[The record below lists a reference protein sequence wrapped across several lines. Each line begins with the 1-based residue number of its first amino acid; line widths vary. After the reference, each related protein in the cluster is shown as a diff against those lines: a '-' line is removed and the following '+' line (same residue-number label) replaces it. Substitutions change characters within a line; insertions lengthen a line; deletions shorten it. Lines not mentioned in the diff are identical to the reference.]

1 MQGDVE
7 EPTEVLDN
15 FIKRMGLTYEVTLK
29 SAEDGTWTYLV
40 RFRSGDGKVLDL
52 TYEDFDENPKS
63 QVARDALDEA
73 ASDAAC
79 VENSSNL
86 WEWCNEYYGLEPHNP
101 IIPDPEATYL
111 IQRRRAKDLKEFVGD
126 KDYAAL
132 LYGVERLYET
142 D

>member
-1 MQGDVE
+1 MQGDLE
-7 EPTEVLDN
+7 ETTESLDD
-15 FIKRMGLTYEVTLK
+15 FIKRLGLSYDVQLVNTE
-29 SAEDGTWTYLV
+29 EGTWTYKV
-40 RFRSGDGKVLDL
+40 HFRREGKDL
-52 TYEDFDENPKS
+52 ELSYEDYDENPQS

-101 IIPDPEATYL
+101 IIPDPEATFL
-111 IQRRRAKDLKEFVGD
+111 IQHRRAKDLKEFLGD
-126 KDYAAL
+126 DEYSTL
-132 LYGVERLYET
+132 LFSVERLYET

>member
-1 MQGDVE
+1 MQGDLE
-7 EPTEVLDN
+7 EPTEVLEG
-15 FIKRMGLTYEVTLK
+15 FIERLGLTYEVELTA
-29 SAEDGTWTYLV
+29 AEDGTWTYKVL
-40 RFRSGDGKVLDL
+40 FRRGDGCVELC
-52 TYEDFDENPKS
+52 YEDFEENPHS

-73 ASDAAC
+73 ARDAAC

-111 IQRRRAKDLKEFVGD
+111 IQQRRAADLKAFLGD
-126 KDYAAL
+126 DEYCTL
-132 LYGVERLYET
+132 LFSIERLYET